1 MPLVDLRDIRVSFG
15 GVHAVDGVSVNL
27 IPARLSVWSAAMA
40 PASRRCPDL
49 SGAHPANEG
58 EIFINGQKASI
69 SNPRDA
75 KTYGIETIYQT
86 LALADNVDA
95 AANLFLGR
103 ELKTQIG
110 SLDDGAM
117 ESATRKVMG
126 QLNPKFRNFKV
137 PVKSLSGGQ
146 RQSVAIARQF
156 ISTPRS

>member
-1 MPLVDLRDIRVSFG
+1 MIRT
-15 GVHAVDGVSVNL
+15 
-27 IPARLSVWSAAMA
+27 
-40 PASRRCPDL
+40 L

-75 KTYGIETIYQT
+75 KSYGIETIYQT

-103 ELKTQIG
+103 ELKTRIG

-117 ESATRKVMG
+117 ESATRQVMG
-126 QLNPKFRNFKV
+126 RLNPKFRNFKV
-137 PVKSLSGGQ
+137 AGQVPVRRPAPVRGDRACGPLQ
-146 RQSVAIARQF
+146 RQDPDHGRADRGPRAR
-156 ISTPRS
+156 